1 MPSLGKQIDRFLDT
15 RAPRVPSAGL
25 SLARRL
31 DLLAGHG
38 DFSLA
43 YSTAV
48 QPALSYFGDADG
60 YIAFRTKMGR
70 HYALADP
77 VADPANHES
86 LIRRF
91 VEAAGRPWFLQAGER
106 TARLLSGLGY
116 QVGRLGVD
124 TRLPLPAHDFSGRRN
139 ETVRYSER
147 WLLRNGYRL
156 AEEDGASRPV
166 GEIERLSHDWRAAR
180 IVSGREMS
188 FLNRP
193 FTALPEPGMRRFA
206 LTAAKGQLVALLD
219 FDPIQRGGRVIGYTT
234 SFKRKVAGATPHAEI
249 GLTKFAVDRFR
260 AEGLETVT
268 LGLSP
273 LSGLAPSGL
282 PESAF
287 WRGAFRRAY
296 ESKLV
301 NRHVFNLKGQAAFKR
316 RFHGVEEPV
325 YIAFDGAGAI
335 GMLALL
341 RLLKLF

>member
-1 MPSLGKQIDRFLDT
+1 MPLGSGLGTF
-15 RAPRVPSAGL
+15 VPVYQTFEKPSDIAVTYVNH
-25 SLARRL
+25 AHN
-31 DLLAGHG
+31 DLLEDLSEVFLPTAGG
-38 DFSLA
+38 
-43 YSTAV
+43 
-48 QPALSYFGDADG
+48 G
-60 YIAFRTKMGR
+60 M
-70 HYALADP
+70 ALADASANALLQQAIARNEDNGVVRSIAVP
-77 VADPANHES
+77 AAKSRPALIVHLLPLRRDAHDIFSGGDILVAA
-86 LIRRF
+86 
-91 VEAAGRPWFLQAGER
+91 
-106 TARLLSGLGY
+106 TAVSASALVPSPSILSGLFD
-116 QVGRLGVD
+116 LS
-124 TRLPLPAHDFSGRRN
+124 PA
-139 ETVRYSER
+139 EA
-147 WLLRNGYRL
+147 RL
-156 AEEDGASRPV
+156 AAALATGRSL
-166 GEIERLSHDWRAAR
+166 GEVANESGIAVKSAR
-180 IVSGREMS
+180 TYLDRIFQKTGT
-188 FLNRP
+188 NRQ
-193 FTALPEPGMRRFA
+193 
-206 LTAAKGQLVALLD
+206 GQLVALLD